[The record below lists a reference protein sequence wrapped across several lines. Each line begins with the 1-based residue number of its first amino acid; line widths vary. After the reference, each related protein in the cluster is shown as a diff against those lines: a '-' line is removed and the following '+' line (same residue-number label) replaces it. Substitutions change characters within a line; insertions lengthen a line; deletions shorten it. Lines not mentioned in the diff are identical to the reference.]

1 MNSLQEFPFELTR
14 PGALSTI
21 RTSPMYARTL
31 DQQRVHLVLADALAV
46 LAALLSALYLR
57 FNIEALSFGLAP
69 QRAPWADYL
78 VASIP
83 IILIALL
90 SFRGNGLYDLGL
102 TRVEEL
108 MLILKASTV
117 AVMAMLSITF
127 FYRGY
132 SFSRGTAILFYPL
145 TVAWVFLG
153 RLAYRRLRASVFRS
167 PVIARRTLVIGAG
180 TVGSYLVRQL
190 RRRPSF
196 YLPVGILDDD
206 PAKIGTAIEGVPV
219 LGPISQLE
227 RIAPRES
234 VDEVI
239 VAFPSATHARIMEVL
254 DECLRLKLPWK
265 VVPDLYDLMLD
276 RFRVDAVG
284 EVPLLT
290 MKGSNIVGF
299 NYAIKRTLDLA
310 VSIAGLAVLGLPM
323 LAIAAAIRLTSRGPA
338 LYRQTRLGYQG
349 REFRLLK
356 FRTMYTDNDP
366 AIHREYA
373 KAWIEGKTGAAAVA
387 EARRRGP
394 ERAGVHK
401 IVRDPRVTAVG
412 RLLRKFSLDEL
423 PQVLNVLSGEMSL
436 VGPRPPIPYEVQ
448 EYKEWHKRRFEAHPG
463 ITGLWQVGGR
473 NRLSFDEMV
482 RLDLEYLENW
492 SLEMDARIFLKTIP
506 VVLFGRAY

>member
-1 MNSLQEFPFELTR
+1 
-14 PGALSTI
+14 
-21 RTSPMYARTL
+21 MYARTL
-31 DQQRVHLVLADALAV
+31 VQQRTHLAFVDALGV
-46 LAALLSALYLR
+46 LAALLSALFLR

-69 QRAPWADYL
+69 QPAPWGDYL
-78 VASIP
+78 LASVP
-83 IILIALL
+83 ITISALL
-90 SFRGNGLYDLGL
+90 LFRGYGLYDLGL
-102 TRVEEL
+102 TRLEEL
-108 MLILKASTV
+108 MLLLKASTV
-117 AVMAMLSITF
+117 AVMALLSITF

-145 TVAWVFLG
+145 TIAWVFLG
-153 RLAYRRLRASVFRS
+153 RLAYRRVRERVFGSR
-167 PVIARRTLVIGAG
+167 VIARRTLVIGAG

-190 RRRPSF
+190 QRRQSF
-196 YLPVGILDDD
+196 YLPVGMLDDD
-206 PAKIGTAIEGVPV
+206 PAKIGTTIDGVPV
-219 LGPISQLE
+219 LGPIAELE
-227 RIAPRES
+227 TIAHREK

-239 VAFPSATHARIMEVL
+239 VAFPSATHARIMQVL
-254 DECLRLKLPWK
+254 DQCLRLKLPWK

-299 NYAIKRTLDLA
+299 NYALKRTLDLTA
-310 VSIAGLAVLGLPM
+310 SIAGLLAMGLPM

-338 LYRQTRLGYQG
+338 LYKQTRLGYQG

-356 FRTMYTDNDP
+356 FRTMYTDNDTT
-366 AIHREYA
+366 IHRAYA
-373 KAWIEGKTGAAAVA
+373 KAWIEGKTGGAGEESAHS
-387 EARRRGP
+387 GG

-401 IVRDPRVTAVG
+401 IVRDPRVTAGG

-423 PQVLNVLSGEMSL
+423 PQVLNVLRGEMSL

-473 NRLSFDEMV
+473 NRLSFDDMV

-492 SLEMDARIFLKTIP
+492 SLEMDARIFFKTIP

>member
-1 MNSLQEFPFELTR
+1 
-14 PGALSTI
+14 
-21 RTSPMYARTL
+21 
-31 DQQRVHLVLADALAV
+31 
-46 LAALLSALYLR
+46 
-57 FNIEALSFGLAP
+57 
-69 QRAPWADYL
+69 
-78 VASIP
+78 
-83 IILIALL
+83 
-90 SFRGNGLYDLGL
+90 
-102 TRVEEL
+102 
-108 MLILKASTV
+108 
-117 AVMAMLSITF
+117 
-127 FYRGY
+127 
-132 SFSRGTAILFYPL
+132 
-145 TVAWVFLG
+145 
-153 RLAYRRLRASVFRS
+153 
-167 PVIARRTLVIGAG
+167 
-180 TVGSYLVRQL
+180 
-190 RRRPSF
+190 
-196 YLPVGILDDD
+196 
-206 PAKIGTAIEGVPV
+206 
-219 LGPISQLE
+219 
-227 RIAPRES
+227 

-239 VAFPSATHARIMEVL
+239 VAFPSATHTRIMEVL

-299 NYAIKRTLDLA
+299 NYALKRTLDLT
-310 VSIAGLAVLGLPM
+310 VSIGGLVLLGLPM

-349 REFRLLK
+349 HEFRLLK

-366 AIHREYA
+366 AIHQEYA
-373 KAWIEGKTGAAAVA
+373 KAWIEGKTGGAPPAIAETGTNGAA
-387 EARRRGP
+387 RP
-394 ERAGVHK
+394 GVHK

-412 RLLRKFSLDEL
+412 RFLRKFSLDEL

-473 NRLSFDEMV
+473 NRLTFDEMV

>member
-1 MNSLQEFPFELTR
+1 
-14 PGALSTI
+14 
-21 RTSPMYARTL
+21 MYARTL
-31 DQQRVHLVLADALAV
+31 VQQRAHLATVDAIAI

-69 QRAPWADYL
+69 QPAPWADYL
-78 VASIP
+78 LASAP

-108 MLILKASTV
+108 MLLFKASTV
-117 AVMAMLSITF
+117 AVMVMLSITF

-153 RLAYRRLRASVFRS
+153 RLAYRRLRERLFGSR
-167 PVIARRTLVIGAG
+167 VIGRRTLIIGAG
-180 TVGSYLVRQL
+180 TVGSYVVRQL
-190 RRRPSF
+190 HRRPSF

-206 PAKIGTAIEGVPV
+206 PARVGTAIEGVAV
-219 LGPISQLE
+219 LGPIAQLE
-227 RIAPRES
+227 TIARRER

-239 VAFPSATHARIMEVL
+239 VAFPSATHARIMAVL
-254 DECLRLKLPWK
+254 DECLRLKLSWK

-299 NYAIKRTLDLA
+299 NYALKRALDFT
-310 VSIAGLAVLGLPM
+310 VSISGLVIMGVPM

-338 LYRQTRLGYQG
+338 LYKQTRLGYQG
-349 REFRLLK
+349 REFRLMK
-356 FRTMYTDNDP
+356 FRTMYADNDP
-366 AIHREYA
+366 AIHQEYA
-373 KAWIEGKTGAAAVA
+373 RLWIEGKTGGAADAA
-387 EARRRGP
+387 EAGSGGNGSARP
-394 ERAGVHK
+394 GVHK

-423 PQVLNVLSGEMSL
+423 PQILNVLSGEMSL

-473 NRLSFDEMV
+473 NRLTFDEMV